1 VDWPTDDWPL
11 GHIPAGVDIEGL
23 VEEAFDADG
32 PLHETFAVV
41 VVHRG
46 RLVFERYGGLLPQWD
61 KPGKPVV
68 RETPLLSWS
77 MAKSMLHAVVGM
89 LVDEDR
95 LVLDAPAP
103 VPAWAPTDDSRR
115 AITLQNLLD
124 MRDGLAFE
132 ESYEDPEASDVMAML
147 FGRGQSDMAAF
158 AADRALTAPP
168 GTRFNY
174 STGTSLIVSGIVARL
189 LGPGQPY
196 RGFLDTRLFGPLG
209 MRSATATFDEA
220 GTWVAGSYAY
230 ATARDY
236 ARFGLLYLRDGLWEG
251 RRLLPAGWVDH
262 GRRPRSVDP
271 DDGDYYGSHWWT
283 RPGPYGT
290 FWAAGHEGQY
300 IDICPALD
308 LVLVRMGRTDADHSE
323 DLKNW
328 RTRVIDAFAPATAG

>member
-1 VDWPTDDWPL
+1 
-11 GHIPAGVDIEGL
+11 
-23 VEEAFDADG
+23 
-32 PLHETFAVV
+32 
-41 VVHRG
+41 
-46 RLVFERYGGLLPQWD
+46 
-61 KPGKPVV
+61 
-68 RETPLLSWS
+68 
-77 MAKSMLHAVVGM
+77 
-89 LVDEDR
+89 
-95 LVLDAPAP
+95 
-103 VPAWAPTDDSRR
+103 
-115 AITLQNLLD
+115 
-124 MRDGLAFE
+124 
-132 ESYEDPEASDVMAML
+132 
-147 FGRGQSDMAAF
+147 
-158 AADRALTAPP
+158 
-168 GTRFNY
+168 
-174 STGTSLIVSGIVARL
+174 VSGIVARL

>member
-158 AADRALTAPP
+158 AADRPLTAPP